1 MDLDHAVL
9 WVKNAKKSLDFYVSV
24 VGLEPVRSEE
34 FKAGKARFPSVRI
47 NDRTVFDIM
56 ERSKLLTLV
65 QKFTGSKDNIGGFP
79 VNHLCISMSESEY
92 EITLKRLGEHGV
104 ELKSG
109 GEDVFGARG
118 QAVRSTY
125 FNDLDDNVIEVRF
138 YK

>member
-1 MDLDHAVL
+1 MNLDHAVL
-9 WVKNAKKSLDFYVSV
+9 WVKNANKSLDFYVNI
-24 VGLEPVRSEE
+24 VGLIPVRAEE
-34 FKAGKARFPSVRI
+34 FKAGKVRFPSVRI
-47 NDRTVFDIM
+47 NDSTIFDIM

-65 QKFTGSKDNIGGFP
+65 QKFTGSKDSIGGFP

-104 ELKSG
+104 ELKPG

-118 QAVRSTY
+118 QAIRSTY
-125 FNDLDDNVIEVRF
+125 FNDPDDNVIEVRF